1 MVSQSRSSSA
11 FSGSPSCDANVET
24 AVSGRKRRAASFE
37 RGGRIGGVGPAQD
50 PADLLDRI
58 RGKLG
63 DVGEGA
69 LPDLS
74 ALAAGLADQN
84 RGRRFAIR
92 DDINEHVHLYIMIKL
107 YYQYIKS

>member
-1 MVSQSRSSSA
+1 M

-69 LPDLS
+69 LLDLS
-74 ALAAGLADQN
+74 ALAVGLANQDG
-84 RGRRFAIR
+84 GRRFAIR
-92 DDINEHVHLYIMIKL
+92 DDIKEHVHFSITIKP
-107 YYQYIKS
+107 YYNM